1 MPLERKPFE
10 TQRTDEERATDKSRT
25 LNVRLYPD
33 DDKVLKELRELF
45 DIRSE
50 GRIIKMAL
58 RGYLKVLQRNWEPKD
73 LKYLF
78 KKERDRMSDYQ

>member
-1 MPLERKPFE
+1 MALEKIPFNR
-10 TQRTDEERATDKSRT
+10 TRTDEERATDKSRT

-33 DDKVLKELRELF
+33 DDQVLKELRELF

-58 RGYLKVLQRNWEPKD
+58 RGYLKVLQRHWDSKD